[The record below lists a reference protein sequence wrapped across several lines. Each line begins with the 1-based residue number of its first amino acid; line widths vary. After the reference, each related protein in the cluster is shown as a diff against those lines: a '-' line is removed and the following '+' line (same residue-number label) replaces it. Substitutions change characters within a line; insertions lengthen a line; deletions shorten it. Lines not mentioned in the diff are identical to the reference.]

1 MRRDVGLALNS
12 IELPFTRLDVDV
24 DMDVDVAIGRAVLR
38 GPTPAGNTYT
48 H

>member
-1 MRRDVGLALNS
+1 MRRDVDLALNS
-12 IELPFTRLDVDV
+12 VELPFPRLDVDV
-24 DMDVDVAIGRAVLR
+24 TTGRVVLR

>member
-1 MRRDVGLALNS
+1 MRRDVGLALNL
-12 IELPFTRLDVDV
+12 IELPFTRL
-24 DMDVDVAIGRAVLR
+24 DVDVAIGRAVLR

>member
-24 DMDVDVAIGRAVLR
+24 DVAIGRAVLR